1 MCDKK
6 LTLEICIPT
15 YNRCQQLEYCL
26 ESIYMSIAKLSMEKR
41 KLVGIRVHNNSTH
54 GLSDYEKLLGSII
67 NKFYEVGI
75 GGFSYSISGVD
86 IGSPSN
92 NYGVILSS
100 SADYAWYMPDDDL
113 SRFDAIQTILGA
125 IDQYKPALIVG
136 GYEHNIGID
145 YSIHSNDDQRIPFL
159 NESNSIHSVVKE
171 SKVDI
176 FFKTNPVAAQNLVFN
191 VQVLKNFLF
200 KNNLAG
206 LINPFIPTLL
216 SLICLKDAAPA
227 IFLRLSIGLFRLNE
241 PYSNW
246 RHEWPSYALQLWPQS
261 IKQWVELG
269 LLEKINPANRYYIRT
284 IDYFRCRL
292 HLFVWGIHK
301 SKINLLT
308 ILRFY
313 PVDFMVMIITSPF
326 HCINK
331 IFTAANNS
339 VKEYMVNKLKI

>member
-1 MCDKK
+1 
-6 LTLEICIPT
+6 
-15 YNRCQQLEYCL
+15 
-26 ESIYMSIAKLSMEKR
+26 MEKR